1 MPQLQLRQKWNKEQP
16 NLRDDDVV
24 LMLDDHAPRN
34 MWLKAQMD
42 IVTCTGRRL
51 EQPLA
56 GNERHTSF
64 LLLYI
69 LLLSRP

>member
-1 MPQLQLRQKWNKEQP
+1 MYEILVSVNILVE
-16 NLRDDDVV
+16 
-24 LMLDDHAPRN
+24 
-34 MWLKAQMD
+34 MD

-64 LLLYI
+64 LLLLFIIIDYKETVFDYSSI
-69 LLLSRP
+69 PAR

>member
-1 MPQLQLRQKWNKEQP
+1 MYEILVSVNILVE
-16 NLRDDDVV
+16 
-24 LMLDDHAPRN
+24 
-34 MWLKAQMD
+34 MD

-64 LLLYI
+64 FIIIIIITRYLRIMLFL
-69 LLLSRP
+69 

>member
-1 MPQLQLRQKWNKEQP
+1 MYEILVSVNILVE
-16 NLRDDDVV
+16 
-24 LMLDDHAPRN
+24 
-34 MWLKAQMD
+34 MD

-64 LLLYI
+64 FIIIIIIRTIECIHMHVQLGI
-69 LLLSRP
+69 NH

>member
-1 MPQLQLRQKWNKEQP
+1 MSVNILVE
-16 NLRDDDVV
+16 
-24 LMLDDHAPRN
+24 
-34 MWLKAQMD
+34 MD

-64 LLLYI
+64 FIIIIIITDAWRRRLK
-69 LLLSRP
+69 